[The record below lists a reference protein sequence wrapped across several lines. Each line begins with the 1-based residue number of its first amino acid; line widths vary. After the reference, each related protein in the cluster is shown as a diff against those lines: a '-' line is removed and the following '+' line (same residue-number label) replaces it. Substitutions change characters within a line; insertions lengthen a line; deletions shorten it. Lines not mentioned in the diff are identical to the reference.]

1 MVLPQKLFQLIPLAI
16 AILSASLSQTSLA
29 AVGRVT
35 EQTGPTEIVRNKR
48 STPSAV
54 NTPVEMNDT
63 IVTAKA
69 KAKLTFE
76 DNTTVNITEQSK
88 LVIDDFVYDPKK
100 GSGKVAMK
108 VVLGTARYASGQIA
122 KTNPQ
127 NVNVQTPTATV
138 AVRGTDFSMTV
149 DELGR
154 SLVVLLPSCDDRGCV
169 TGAITVK
176 NDAGE
181 VLLDQAYQATV
192 VASLSAPPTAP
203 VIITLDQ
210 ANINNMLI
218 VSPPPQVRDDEMDQS
233 KKTETLIN
241 FLDQDLLKYNAL
253 DEDEL
258 KRFRELDINYL
269 DSDLLVNL
277 LDLSNQQ
284 LAQSQESILSEKTM
298 LPGYSAATGLT
309 YFFSDDESRL
319 ILRKATT
326 HVAQVTIDREADAT
340 VNITQDSAPLTQQV
354 NRGGSTVITIIQK

>member
-1 MVLPQKLFQLIPLAI
+1 
-16 AILSASLSQTSLA
+16 
-29 AVGRVT
+29 
-35 EQTGPTEIVRNKR
+35 
-48 STPSAV
+48 
-54 NTPVEMNDT
+54 MNDT
-63 IVTAKA
+63 IVTARA

-169 TGAITVK
+169 TGAIVVK

-181 VLLDQAYQATV
+181 VTLDQAYQATV

-203 VIITLDQ
+203 VIVTLDQ

-218 VSPPPQVRDDEMDQS
+218 VSPPPQVREEEVDYN
-233 KKTETLIN
+233 KKDSALIN

-269 DSDLLVNL
+269 DSDLLANL

-284 LAQSQESILSEKTM
+284 LAQSQEAILSEKTM

-309 YFFSDDESRL
+309 YYFSDDESRL
-319 ILRKATT
+319 VLRKATT
-326 HVAQVTIDREADAT
+326 HIAQVTIDREADVT
-340 VNITQDSAPLTQQV
+340 LNISQDSAPLTQQV